1 MQVKSAAKNSKIKA
15 DYSYRCNSIVKGIIR
30 RHIGSSPESSKK
42 FNFSRCLSCS
52 IDKNKC
58 KHYKAI
64 LAANVSE
71 QYKAKEFKKKI
82 PEKEIQ
88 CQNCVQRYN
97 RLRDMILT
105 DCQDFDERENMT
117 LTVKDFLRHFDQCR
131 FNTMHHREHFV
142 NSGSPCYIL
151 RDVKFQGI
159 LEIREALEFE
169 QRKLIVLKIFKG
181 IEPKLKYIE
190 SNFNRSKEWMDVC
203 QQTLDELQNKINVLR
218 GLGFYILVEYFENII
233 SRIESYTKIVNSA
246 KPIINHIR
254 EARKE
259 EKCSLNYNLN

>member
-1 MQVKSAAKNSKIKA
+1 MQVKSAAKNHKEKA
-15 DYSYRCNSIVKGIIR
+15 DYSSRCSVIVKGIIR
-30 RHIGSSPESSKK
+30 RHIGGSIEPSKK
-42 FNFSRCLSCS
+42 FNFSRCLSCA

-58 KHYKAI
+58 KHHKAI

-71 QYKAKEFKKKI
+71 QCKAKEFEKKI
-82 PEKEIQ
+82 PEKEAQ

-97 RLRDMILT
+97 RLRDMILA
-105 DCQDFDERENMT
+105 DCQDLDERENMI
-117 LTVKDFLRHFDQCR
+117 LTVKDFLRHFDQCL
-131 FNTMHHREHFV
+131 FNTVHHREHYV

-159 LEIREALEFE
+159 SEIREALEFE
-169 QRKLIVLKIFKG
+169 QRKIIVLKIFKG

-190 SNFNRSKEWMDVC
+190 SNFNRGKEWVDVC
-203 QQTLDELQNKINVLR
+203 QQALDELQNKIKVLR
-218 GLGFYILVEYFENII
+218 ELRFYILVEYFENII

-254 EARKE
+254 EAKKE
-259 EKCSLNYNLN
+259 EKCLNYNLN